1 MVLYHTNK
9 PGGIDN
15 QSFYDWSHDGHNT
28 HMHVILYTTYFYCF
42 RFNCEGTSL
51 SGMQLDLVGQAY
63 RISFKKN
70 KLSSG
75 RVTCTHMYLTTGYL
89 YT

>member
-1 MVLYHTNK
+1 MIL
-9 PGGIDN
+9 
-15 QSFYDWSHDGHNT
+15 SHDVHNVHIT
-28 HMHVILYTTYFYCF
+28 LYTTYFYCF
-42 RFNCEGTSL
+42 RFSCEGTSL

-75 RVTCTHMYLTTGYL
+75 RVTCTRMHLTTDYI
-89 YT
+89 